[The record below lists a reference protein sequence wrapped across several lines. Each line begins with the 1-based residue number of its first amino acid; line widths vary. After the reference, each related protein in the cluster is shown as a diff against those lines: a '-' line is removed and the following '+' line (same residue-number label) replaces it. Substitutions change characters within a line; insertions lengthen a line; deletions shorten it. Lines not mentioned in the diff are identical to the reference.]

1 MLSPASKVQSHTQGE
16 QFVAFLTRVRPSL
29 NCQYKGGPTIYTD
42 SSMANNTSSNFSKPG
57 VQDMGVGCAI
67 SNDLGDQLLL
77 LNTHFETDLR

>member
-1 MLSPASKVQSHTQGE
+1 M
-16 QFVAFLTRVRPSL
+16 
-29 NCQYKGGPTIYTD
+29 YTD
-42 SSMANNTSSNFSKPG
+42 SAMANNTSSNFSKPG